1 MGAEGGGKAELLMGR
16 WLHRLLCMLGVHWWE
31 PVMQANGL
39 TEAEGAHLFGYLC
52 IACNKNRKP

>member
-1 MGAEGGGKAELLMGR
+1 MGR
-16 WLHRLLCMLGVHWWE
+16 RLHRVLCALGVHWWE

-39 TEAEGAHLFGYLC
+39 TEAEGVHLFGYLC